1 MESQLLD
8 GVEQYWDPSAGGPAW
23 KPIGLLL
30 GCTVDS
36 AKNHW
41 HAQKS
46 TGVLTPKAKAT
57 AEAAGKAAAKQR
69 VVERHELIVRERSA
83 GATWDEAALEAPK
96 LNGDTGRGTG
106 DALRN
111 YWANSPL
118 VTGEVKAAAV
128 AARAVL
134 MKKNA
139 LAKQAAEKEKKAEK
153 KAEENEQR
161 TLRNLC
167 AQALAKFGPYLN
179 TLAPS
184 GADRRLLVVAH
195 DAEGWRELKAFGDRC
210 YEGSAL
216 YVEVCKAY
224 DAATELE
231 KKNKPT
237 KKRKKRQKQ
246 KQGEPDPMPVDDT
259 PIDDSDM
266 RVKPVAPPVE
276 LEVDENLE
284 AVRMFVMQ
292 YERYVAQADL
302 AEEQSADRC
311 NAIGAAKHQLGH
323 AVDFLERAAD
333 SELKAASV
341 AKLDGLLREADITA
355 VEASLIAKRE
365 YTEHE
370 FEWVRDFEVER
381 ICRFGK
387 CVLDGELT
395 RNQP

>member
-1 MESQLLD
+1 MLSAYPHIDSSYSAVLAFKDAPKSSQQPTEEHLRLIRTAMRQLEDARTGGKPAGYKKVHAALASKGPGEMVCAWVVAHDSQDRVKSDNAVRKEAHRESGSKQDQASRALD
-8 GVEQYWDPSAGGPAW
+8 
-23 KPIGLLL
+23 
-30 GCTVDS
+30 
-36 AKNHW
+36 
-41 HAQKS
+41 HATQMRK
-46 TGVLTPKAKAT
+46 GRT
-57 AEAAGKAAAKQR
+57 AEGKKEAADKAAA
-69 VVERHELIVRERSA
+69 
-83 GATWDEAALEAPK
+83 
-96 LNGDTGRGTG
+96 
-106 DALRN
+106 
-111 YWANSPL
+111 
-118 VTGEVKAAAV
+118 
-128 AARAVL
+128 
-134 MKKNA
+134 
-139 LAKQAAEKEKKAEK
+139 K